1 MDRLLYL
8 LPVLVCP
15 AAMGL
20 MMWLMMRGG
29 HRTEAP
35 TEAPLDAGER
45 AELDRLRAA
54 TGTPPIE
61 RAVSVA
67 EDRTRA

>member
-1 MDRLLYL
+1 MDRLLFL

-29 HRTEAP
+29 HRTEPP
-35 TEAPLDAGER
+35 TGAPLDAGER
-45 AELDRLRAA
+45 AELDQLRAA
-54 TGTPPIE
+54 TGT
-61 RAVSVA
+61 SA
-67 EDRTRA
+67 EDEART